1 MGEAEHEDEPFK
13 IWYIGKTD
21 VDFPEGLSIR
31 SLAVKGWKEVL
42 PYTGEEEMKRIKGDD

>member
-21 VDFPEGLSIR
+21 VDFPEGLSVR

-42 PYTGEEEMKRIKGDD
+42 PYTGEEEMKRVRGDD